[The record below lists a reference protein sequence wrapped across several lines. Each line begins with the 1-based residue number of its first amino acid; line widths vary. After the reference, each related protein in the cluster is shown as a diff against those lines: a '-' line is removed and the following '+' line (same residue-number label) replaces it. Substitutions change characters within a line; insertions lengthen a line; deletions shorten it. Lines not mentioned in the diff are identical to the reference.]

1 MSKSGE
7 NEKKGFEKK
16 KCNRLFTDTA
26 AILNYLDLRSIMVC
40 PEGISA
46 IRYTRISIYA
56 LFLGQ
61 FFFKIS

>member
-7 NEKKGFEKK
+7 DEKKGFKK
-16 KCNRLFTDTA
+16 RNAMGFFTDTA
-26 AILNYLDLRSIMVC
+26 AILNYLDLRSIMGC

-56 LFLGQ
+56 LFSGQ